1 MYNKYIKIKTF
12 IFEII
17 ANDKYILEINRVN
30 KIKEENSNQICKIA
44 SEEILKYFNK
54 EISNINIEYLLQG
67 TDFQK
72 MVWNAL
78 LNIPYGKTLT
88 YKEIAILINKPKAV
102 RAVANAISKNKLL
115 IIIPCHRVI
124 GSNGSLTGF
133 RGGLDLKEHLIKL
146 EKS

>member
-1 MYNKYIKIKTF
+1 MYNKYIKIKSF

-88 YKEIAILINKPKAV
+88 YKEIAILINKPKAA

-133 RGGLDLKEHLIKL
+133 RGGLDLKEHLINL

>member
-17 ANDKYILEINRVN
+17 ANDKYLLEINRVN

-88 YKEIAILINKPKAV
+88 YKEIAILINKPKAA

-133 RGGLDLKEHLIKL
+133 RGGLDLKEHLINL

>member
-1 MYNKYIKIKTF
+1 MYNKYIKIKSF

>member
-1 MYNKYIKIKTF
+1 MYNKYIKIKSF

-17 ANDKYILEINRVN
+17 ANDKYLLEINRVN

-102 RAVANAISKNKLL
+102 RAVANAISKNKPL

-133 RGGLDLKEHLIKL
+133 RGGLDLKEHLINL

>member
-88 YKEIAILINKPKAV
+88 YKEIAILINKPKAA

-133 RGGLDLKEHLIKL
+133 RGGLDLKEHLINL

>member
-1 MYNKYIKIKTF
+1 MYNKYIKIKSF

-44 SEEILKYFNK
+44 SEKILKYFNK

-88 YKEIAILINKPKAV
+88 YKEIAILINKPKAA
-102 RAVANAISKNKLL
+102 RAVASAISKNKLL

-133 RGGLDLKEHLIKL
+133 RGGLDLKEHLINL

>member
-1 MYNKYIKIKTF
+1 MYNKYIKIKSF

-17 ANDKYILEINRVN
+17 ANDKYLLEINRVN

-133 RGGLDLKEHLIKL
+133 RGGLDLKEHLINL

>member
-17 ANDKYILEINRVN
+17 ANDKYLLEINRVN

-88 YKEIAILINKPKAV
+88 YKEIAILINKPKAA

>member
-67 TDFQK
+67 TDKQK

-102 RAVANAISKNKLL
+102 RTVANAISKNKLL

-133 RGGLDLKEHLIKL
+133 RGGLDLKEHLINL

>member
-1 MYNKYIKIKTF
+1 MYNKYIKIKSF

-17 ANDKYILEINRVN
+17 ANDKYLLEINRVN

-88 YKEIAILINKPKAV
+88 YKEIAILINKPKAA

>member
-1 MYNKYIKIKTF
+1 MYNKYIKIKSF

-78 LNIPYGKTLT
+78 LKIPYGKTLT

-133 RGGLDLKEHLIKL
+133 RGGLDLKEHLINL

>member
-102 RAVANAISKNKLL
+102 RTVANAISKNKLL

-124 GSNGSLTGF
+124 GSNGSLTAS
-133 RGGLDLKEHLIKL
+133 RGGLDLKEHLINL

>member
-124 GSNGSLTGF
+124 GLNGSLTGF
-133 RGGLDLKEHLIKL
+133 RGGLDLKEHLINL

>member
-102 RAVANAISKNKLL
+102 RTVANAISKNKLL

-124 GSNGSLTGF
+124 GSNGSLTAF
-133 RGGLDLKEHLIKL
+133 RGGLDLKEHLINL

>member
-1 MYNKYIKIKTF
+1 MYNKYIKIKSF

-133 RGGLDLKEHLIKL
+133 RGGLDLKEHLINL

>member
-102 RAVANAISKNKLL
+102 RAVANAISKNKPL

-133 RGGLDLKEHLIKL
+133 RGGLDLKEHLINL